1 MGPVPLGSKLGWL
14 LSGPVTKHNSSCL
27 TTHAENSVMQIVNCI
42 IDEKKIENFWNL
54 DLLGIQENER
64 SAYKKVLSGTQFVSD
79 RYEVKLSFK
88 KNVSLVSDNYEMSQN
103 RLNKLKKKL
112 SQNRDN
118 LIEYNTVMKD
128 QLKNG
133 IIEKVEGPGNPRK
146 VMYLPH
152 QAVIRKDHSSTKLRV
167 VFDAS
172 AKKVGPTLNDAMYK
186 GPCLTPLLFDVLVRF
201 RLNPIGI
208 IADIEKAYLQIS
220 VADCHR
226 DFLRFLWF
234 DDVFKDIPE
243 EVIFRFCRVIFGA
256 NCSQYLL
263 NSVIRYHAGR
273 YKDIDKNFSEKVAK
287 SFYVDDFNSTVHNV
301 TEGEQLYKKIKL
313 RFLDASFNVRKWK
326 TNSLELQNYIDK
338 MERSISPSSDI

>member
-1 MGPVPLGSKLGWL
+1 MKL
-14 LSGPVTKHNSSCL
+14 P
-27 TTHAENSVMQIVNCI
+27 
-42 IDEKKIENFWNL
+42 
-54 DLLGIQENER
+54 
-64 SAYKKVLSGTQFVSD
+64 
-79 RYEVKLSFK
+79 FK
-88 KNVSLVSDNYEMSQN
+88 ENVSLVSDNYETSQN
-103 RLNKLKKKL
+103 RLNKLKRKL

-118 LIEYNTVMKD
+118 LTEYNNVMKD
-128 QLKNG
+128 QLKIG

-146 VMYLPH
+146 VMYLIN
-152 QAVIRKDHSSTKLRV
+152 QTVTRKDHSSTKLPV

-172 AKKVGPTLNDAMYK
+172 AKKVGPSLNDAMYK

-234 DDVFKDIPE
+234 DDIFKGIPE

-256 NCSQYLL
+256 YCSQYLL
-263 NSVIRYHAGR
+263 NSAIRYHVSQ
-273 YKDIDKNFSEKVAK
+273 YKDIDKNFSEKVTK

-301 TEGEQLYKKIKL
+301 TEGEEEKVLYKKIKL
-313 RFLDASFNVRKWK
+313 RFINANFNVCKWK

-338 MERSISPSSDI
+338 MERSISPSSDIQNNDKTKVLGIERDTINGYLIYSFED